1 MADSNDASAAD
12 EQLRGKIRKVMALL
26 EGAKTEG
33 EAQAA
38 SLALQRLLA
47 KSGLSVEDVLGEQSS
62 ADEVA
67 ETDCAVGGSSASWK
81 IDLAAVIARNY
92 RCRLYTKTHNKA
104 RSVVFV
110 GLAADADVATGCFYA
125 TVKAAQRC
133 FRAYCKDMR
142 EGNPL
147 VDTNRAAFRNGY
159 YLGFV
164 SGLSATYDEQVA
176 SSAELAVCLQ
186 TPAIVEAH
194 MNAKALRRGRRRSLM
209 VYEDCYG
216 AGRSD
221 GYGFGRGD
229 RLVEG

>member
-164 SGLSATYDEQVA
+164 SGLSAAYDEQVA
-176 SSAELAVCLQ
+176 SSEELAICLQ

-194 MNAKALRRGRRRSLM
+194 MDAKALRRGRRRSLM